1 MGVLTAQDRSLT
13 FADMALI
20 RGTCLTGY
28 AELVAELGGD
38 PERHL
43 HAAGLRVPDIGRND
57 VFISYPGVIHAV
69 ESAAVAVAAA
79 VLAAASLAADAVAS
93 PA

>member
-38 PERHL
+38 
-43 HAAGLRVPDIGRND
+43 LRLTSADTGTELVITLPLAHVP
-57 VFISYPGVIHAV
+57 V
-69 ESAAVAVAAA
+69 
-79 VLAAASLAADAVAS
+79 
-93 PA
+93 